1 MVCRPIVEACRI
13 YGTMSD
19 PIPPTPTAN
28 KIGPIVQACIA
39 AALLGM
45 FAGVLFLP
53 AFIPSFHIDA
63 DIRQTLYTLVT
74 AVVFFFIGKNTDSAS
89 HEATISDVA
98 LKVNVPPVPPIPAV
112 RQARSTD
119 PKPPETPT

>member
-1 MVCRPIVEACRI
+1 MTEPVQ
-13 YGTMSD
+13 
-19 PIPPTPTAN
+19 PPN

-53 AFIPSFHIDA
+53 AFVPGFHIDA

-89 HEATISDVA
+89 HEATLSDVA
-98 LKVNVPPVPPIPAV
+98 LKDRATSV

-119 PKPPETPT
+119 AKDSSGPPSTV